1 MLTPSGNS
9 NAAPAGDQSGLAIV
23 FGAGGG
29 IGRALLDRLAA
40 DGRYSHCLGFG
51 RGSTPALDLTAE
63 DTIAALAE
71 AVGGYDAPPR
81 LILDATGF
89 LHGAGFTPEKSWRQ
103 IDPAAM
109 AMAFAINAIGP
120 ALLMK
125 HFLPLL
131 PREGRSVFA
140 TLSAKVGS
148 IGDNGLGGW
157 YSYRASKAALNQLV
171 RTASI
176 ELARTQPQ
184 ALCVALHPGTVDTPL
199 SKPYAQAQPVV
210 QSPAMAAARLLGA
223 IETLAPEDSGGF
235 FDYRG
240 ARLPW

>member
-1 MLTPSGNS
+1 MPPSGDN
-9 NAAPAGDQSGLAIV
+9 NDAPAGDKSGLAIV

-29 IGRALLDRLAA
+29 IGRALLERLAA
-40 DGRYSHCLGFG
+40 AGHFSPCLGFG

-63 DTIAALAE
+63 DSIAALAE

-131 PREGRSVFA
+131 PRDGRSVFA

-176 ELARTQPQ
+176 ELARTRPQ
-184 ALCVALHPGTVDTPL
+184 ALCVALHPGTVATVL
-199 SKPYAQAQPVV
+199 SAPFARGSAHV
-210 QSPAMAAARLLGA
+210 QSPDQAAARLLA
-223 IETLAPEDSGGF
+223 ALDLLEPEDSGGF

-240 ARLPW
+240 QPLPW